1 MLLFLCMLL
10 IIEGFF
16 SLMEL
21 LLVFVLIL
29 FANFLLASAEIA
41 LAAFGETKIDELKES
56 NDKYVSYFEK
66 LNENQ
71 EQVYSSIHL
80 AFTFL
85 TVLSSI
91 IGYFLFSSWI
101 YPQIIFITNLSSLYS
116 IGISI
121 SVTTILVT
129 LIILIFNVL
138 VPKAIGYRYADFIGK
153 HSIRIILLLSS
164 SLKFVTRT
172 ITTLSNII
180 LLPFKE
186 KINFSQERPSEDEI
200 LDIISDGVKS
210 GTIDE
215 ADQEII
221 ENIFEFNDLKA
232 DEVMIP
238 RTEMIAINLNE
249 EDEKNIA
256 SIIKTGHT
264 LVPVYENSLDNII
277 GILHT
282 KDVMR
287 SMIEKQKYTLK
298 SLLRPAYFVPETKLI
313 SEILKDMQKQG
324 ERIAIVTDE
333 YGGTEGV
340 ITMEDILEEIV
351 GEIKDKTK
359 SEIQDYSV
367 LPDGKFYVLG
377 LMVIDDFND
386 TFNTQLEESDEY
398 NTVAGFISYKTGK
411 ILNPGDKFEYKGL
424 TFELVKKIRQKMV
437 QFKILDEK
445 GNFGLK
451 KDIE

>member
-1 MLLFLCMLL
+1 
-10 IIEGFF
+10 
-16 SLMEL
+16 MEL
-21 LLVFVLIL
+21 LLVFIFIL
-29 FANFLLASAEIA
+29 FANFLLAAAEIA

-56 NDKYVSYFEK
+56 NDKYVPYFEK
-66 LNENQ
+66 LKENQ

-85 TVLSSI
+85 TVLTSI
-91 IGYFLFSSWI
+91 IGYFLFSGWI
-101 YPQIIFITNLSSLYS
+101 YPQIISTTNLSSIYS
-116 IGISI
+116 TVISI
-121 SVTTILVT
+121 FVTAILVT
-129 LIILIFNVL
+129 ISILVFNVL
-138 VPKAIGYRYADFIGK
+138 VPKAIAYRYSDFIGK
-153 HSIRIILLLSS
+153 SSIKIILVLSS
-164 SLKFVTRT
+164 VLKL
-172 ITTLSNII
+172 ITLAITGLSNFI

-215 ADQEII
+215 ADQQII

-238 RTEMIAINLNE
+238 RTEMISISLNE
-249 EDEKNIA
+249 EDEKNIT

-264 LVPVYENSLDNII
+264 LVPVFENSLDNII

-282 KDVMR
+282 KDVMK
-287 SMIEKQKYTLK
+287 SIIEKQKFSLK
-298 SLLRPAYFVPETKLI
+298 GLLRPAYFVPETKLI

-351 GEIKDKTK
+351 GELKDKTK

-377 LMVIDDFND
+377 SMVIDDFNE
-386 TFNTQLEESDEY
+386 TFNIDLEKSDEY
-398 NTVAGFISYKTGK
+398 NTVAGFISFKTGK
-411 ILNPGDKFEYKGL
+411 ILNPGEKFEYKGL
-424 TFELVKKIRQKMV
+424 TFELIKKIRQKMV
-437 QFKILDEK
+437 QFKIIDENGK
-445 GNFGLK
+445 FGIK
-451 KDIE
+451 KEE

>member
-1 MLLFLCMLL
+1 
-10 IIEGFF
+10 
-16 SLMEL
+16 MEL
-21 LLVFVLIL
+21 LLVFIFIL
-29 FANFLLASAEIA
+29 FANFLLAAAEIA

-56 NDKYVSYFEK
+56 NDKYVPYFEK

-85 TVLSSI
+85 TVLTSI
-91 IGYFLFSSWI
+91 IGYFLFSGWI
-101 YPQIIFITNLSSLYS
+101 YPQIISTTNLSSIYS
-116 IGISI
+116 TVISI
-121 SVTTILVT
+121 FVTAILVT
-129 LIILIFNVL
+129 MSILVFNVL
-138 VPKAIGYRYADFIGK
+138 VPKAIAYRYSDFIGK
-153 HSIRIILLLSS
+153 SSIKIILVLSS
-164 SLKFVTRT
+164 VLKL
-172 ITTLSNII
+172 ITLAITGLSNFI

-215 ADQEII
+215 ADQQII

-238 RTEMIAINLNE
+238 RTEMISISLNE
-249 EDEKNIA
+249 EDEKNIT

-264 LVPVYENSLDNII
+264 LVPVFENSLDNII

-282 KDVMR
+282 KDVMK
-287 SMIEKQKYTLK
+287 SIIENQKFSLK
-298 SLLRPAYFVPETKLI
+298 GLLRPAYFVPETKLI

-351 GEIKDKTK
+351 GELKDKTK

-377 LMVIDDFND
+377 SMVIDDFNE
-386 TFNTQLEESDEY
+386 TFNIDLEKSDEY
-398 NTVAGFISYKTGK
+398 NTVAGFISFKTGK
-411 ILNPGDKFEYKGL
+411 ILNPGEKFEYKGL
-424 TFELVKKIRQKMV
+424 TFELIKKIRQKMV
-437 QFKILDEK
+437 QFKIIDENGK
-445 GNFGLK
+445 FGIK
-451 KDIE
+451 KEE

>member
-1 MLLFLCMLL
+1 
-10 IIEGFF
+10 
-16 SLMEL
+16 MEL

-29 FANFLLASAEIA
+29 FANFLLAASEIA

-56 NDKYVSYFEK
+56 DDKYVPYFEK

-85 TVLSSI
+85 TVLISI

-101 YPQIIFITNLSSLYS
+101 YPYIISLINAPSIYS
-116 IGISI
+116 IAIL
-121 SVTTILVT
+121 ILVT
-129 LIILIFNVL
+129 TVLVTIVILVFNVL
-138 VPKAIGYRYADFIGK
+138 VPKAIAYRYVDFIGK
-153 HSIRIILLLSS
+153 HSIKTILILSS
-164 SLKFVTRT
+164 TLKLVTGA
-172 ITTLSNII
+172 ITAISNFI

-238 RTEMIAINLNE
+238 RTEMIAINLIE
-249 EDEKNIA
+249 EDEKNIS

-264 LVPVYENSLDNII
+264 LVPVYENSIDNII

-287 SMIEKQKYTLK
+287 SIIENQIYSLK
-298 SLLRPAYFVPETKLI
+298 NLLRPVYFVPETKLI

-351 GEIKDKTK
+351 GEIKDKTR
-359 SEIQDYSV
+359 SEIQYYSK
-367 LPDGKFYVLG
+367 LPDGKYYVLG
-377 LMVIDDFND
+377 SMNITEFNE
-386 TFNTQLEESDEY
+386 TFSFKLPESDDY
-398 NTVAGFISYKTGK
+398 NTIAGFISEQTGK
-411 ILNPGDKFEYKGL
+411 ILNPSEKYEYEGL
-424 TFELVKKIRQKMV
+424 VFELIKKNRQKMV
-437 QFKILDEK
+437 QFKVYSTNGDFEELLNK
-445 GNFGLK
+445 N
-451 KDIE
+451 

>member
-1 MLLFLCMLL
+1 MDLLF
-10 IIEGFF
+10 
-16 SLMEL
+16 
-21 LLVFVLIL
+21 VFVTIL
-29 FANFLLASAEIA
+29 FANFLLVAAEIA

-56 NDKYVSYFEK
+56 DDKYVPHFEK

-80 AFTFL
+80 VFTFL
-85 TVLSSI
+85 TVLTSI
-91 IGYFLFSSWI
+91 IGYFLFSGLF
-101 YPQIIFITNLSSLYS
+101 YPEIISNTNLSSFYS
-116 IGISI
+116 TSISI
-121 SVTTILVT
+121 LFTTILVT
-129 LIILIFNVL
+129 LIVLIFNVL
-138 VPKAIGYRYADFIGK
+138 VPKAIAYRYADFIGK

-164 SLKFVTRT
+164 TLKFVTRA
-172 ITTLSNII
+172 ITAISNFI
-180 LLPFKE
+180 LLPFQE

-238 RTEMIAINLNE
+238 RTEMIAVNLNE

-256 SIIKTGHT
+256 LIIKTGHT
-264 LVPVYENSLDNII
+264 LVPVYDNSLDNII

-282 KDVMR
+282 KDVMKSIIDR
-287 SMIEKQKYTLK
+287 QKFSLK

-351 GEIKDKTK
+351 GELKDKSK

-367 LPDGKFYVLG
+367 LPDGKFYILG
-377 LMVIDDFND
+377 LMVIDDFNE
-386 TFNTQLEESDEY
+386 TFNIQLEESDEY

-411 ILNPGDKFEYKGL
+411 ILNPGEKFEYKGL
-424 TFELVKKIRQKMV
+424 TFELIKKIRQKMV
-437 QFKILDEK
+437 QFKILDEN
-445 GNFGLK
+445 GDFGIK
-451 KDIE
+451 KEGE

>member
-1 MLLFLCMLL
+1 
-10 IIEGFF
+10 
-16 SLMEL
+16 MEL
-21 LLVFVLIL
+21 LLVFVVIL
-29 FANFLLASAEIA
+29 FVNFLLAAAEIA
-41 LAAFGETKIDELKES
+41 LAAFGESKIDELKEL
-56 NDKYVSYFEK
+56 NDKHVPYFEK

-85 TVLSSI
+85 TVLISI

-101 YPQIIFITNLSSLYS
+101 YLQLISAINLPSIYS
-116 IGISI
+116 IGILVF
-121 SVTTILVT
+121 VTTVLVTIIILV
-129 LIILIFNVL
+129 FNVL
-138 VPKAIGYRYADFIGK
+138 VPKAIAYRYSDFIGK
-153 HSIRIILLLSS
+153 RSIKIILLLSS
-164 SLKFVTRT
+164 TLKFVTGA
-172 ITTLSNII
+172 ITAFSNLI

-232 DEVMIP
+232 DQVMIP

-249 EDEKNIA
+249 DDEKNIA

-282 KDVMR
+282 KDVMK
-287 SMIEKQKYTLK
+287 SIIEQQKYSIK
-298 SLLRPAYFVPETKLI
+298 NLLRPAYFVPETKLI

-351 GEIKDKTK
+351 GELKDKTK

-367 LPDGKFYVLG
+367 SPEGKFYILG
-377 LMVIDDFND
+377 SMMIDDFNE
-386 TFNTQLEESDEY
+386 TFNIDLEESVEY

-411 ILNPGDKFEYKGL
+411 ILNPGENFEYKAL
-424 TFELVKKIRQKMV
+424 TFELIKKIRQKMV
-437 QFKILDEK
+437 QFKVSSITGKFEEK
-445 GNFGLK
+445 MK
-451 KDIE
+451 

>member
-1 MLLFLCMLL
+1 
-10 IIEGFF
+10 
-16 SLMEL
+16 MEL
-21 LLVFVLIL
+21 FLVFVFLL
-29 FANFLLASAEIA
+29 FTNFLLAAAEIA
-41 LAAFGETKIDELKES
+41 LAAFGESKIEELKEKKD
-56 NDKYVSYFEK
+56 NYVNYFEK

-85 TVLSSI
+85 TVIISI
-91 IGYFLFSSWI
+91 IGYFIFSSWI
-101 YPQIIFITNLSSLYS
+101 YPQIMILSDSSNFWATIVSIFITS
-116 IGISI
+116 IVITI
-121 SVTTILVT
+121 VILV
-129 LIILIFNVL
+129 FNVL
-138 VPKAIGYRYADFIGK
+138 VPKAIAYRYSDFIGK
-153 HSIRIILLLSS
+153 SSIKIILLLSS
-164 SLKFVTRT
+164 LLKIITGAVTA
-172 ITTLSNII
+172 LSNII

-238 RTEMIAINLNE
+238 RTEMIAVNLAND
-249 EDEKNIA
+249 DEKSITD
-256 SIIKTGHT
+256 IIKSGHT
-264 LVPVYENSLDNII
+264 LVPVYENSLDNIM
-277 GILHT
+277 GVLHT
-282 KDVMR
+282 KDVMKLI
-287 SMIEKQKYTLK
+287 IEKQKYSVRNLI
-298 SLLRPAYFVPETKLI
+298 RPAYFVPETKLI
-313 SEILKDMQKQG
+313 SEILKEMQKQG

-333 YGGTEGV
+333 YGGTAGV

-359 SEIQDYSV
+359 SEIQNYSV

-377 LMVIDDFND
+377 SMFIDEFNKI
-386 TFNTQLEESDEY
+386 FNLELDESSEY
-398 NTVAGFISYKTGK
+398 NTVAGFIADKTGK
-411 ILNPGDKFEYKGL
+411 ILNPGEIFQLDNV
-424 TFELVKKIRQKMV
+424 TFELIKKIRQKMV
-437 QFKILDEK
+437 QFRIYDES

-451 KDIE
+451 INEE

>member
-1 MLLFLCMLL
+1 
-10 IIEGFF
+10 
-16 SLMEL
+16 MEL
-21 LLVFVLIL
+21 LLVFVVIL
-29 FANFLLASAEIA
+29 FLNFLLAAAEIA
-41 LAAFGETKIDELKES
+41 LAAFGETKIDELKEN
-56 NDKYVSYFEK
+56 NDKYVQYFER

-85 TVLSSI
+85 TVLISI

-101 YPQIIFITNLSSLYS
+101 YLQLISAINLPSIYS
-116 IGISI
+116 IGILVF
-121 SVTTILVT
+121 VTTVLVTIIILV
-129 LIILIFNVL
+129 FNVL
-138 VPKAIGYRYADFIGK
+138 VPKAIAYRYADFIGK
-153 HSIRIILLLSS
+153 RSIKSILVLSS
-164 SLKFVTRT
+164 TLKFVTGA
-172 ITTLSNII
+172 ITTISNII

-186 KINFSQERPSEDEI
+186 RINFSEERPSEDEI
-200 LDIISDGVKS
+200 LDIISDGVRS

-215 ADQEII
+215 ADQQII

-238 RTEMIAINLNE
+238 RTEMIAINLIE
-249 EDEKNIA
+249 EDEKNIS

-287 SMIEKQKYTLK
+287 SIIEKQEYSLK

-359 SEIQDYSV
+359 SEIQYYSK
-367 LPDGKFYVLG
+367 LPDGKYYVLG
-377 LMVIDDFND
+377 SMNIDEFNEA
-386 TFNTQLEESDEY
+386 FSYKLPESDDY
-398 NTVAGFISYKTGK
+398 NTIAGFISEQTGK
-411 ILNPGDKFEYKGL
+411 ILNPSEKYEYEGL
-424 TFELVKKIRQKMV
+424 VFELIKKNRQKMV
-437 QFKILDEK
+437 QFKVYSTNGDFEELLNRK
-445 GNFGLK
+445 
-451 KDIE
+451 

>member
-1 MLLFLCMLL
+1 
-10 IIEGFF
+10 
-16 SLMEL
+16 MEL
-21 LLVFVLIL
+21 LLVFVAIL
-29 FANFLLASAEIA
+29 FVNFLLAAAEIA

-56 NDKYVSYFEK
+56 DDKFVPYFEK

-85 TVLSSI
+85 SVLISI

-101 YPQIIFITNLSSLYS
+101 NPQLASITNLSGYYS
-116 IGISI
+116 TGISI
-121 SVTTILVT
+121 FVTTVLVT
-129 LIILIFNVL
+129 ATILIFNVL
-138 VPKAIGYRYADFIGK
+138 VPKAIAYRYSDFIGK
-153 HSIRIILLLSS
+153 QSIKIILLLSS
-164 SLKFVTRT
+164 TLKYFTLV
-172 ITTLSNII
+172 ITALSNLI

-238 RTEMIAINLNE
+238 RTEMIALNLYE

-256 SIIKTGHT
+256 SIIKTGHS
-264 LVPVYENSLDNII
+264 LVPVYENSLDNIV

-282 KDVMR
+282 KDVMK
-287 SMIEKQKYTLK
+287 SIIEKQNYSLK
-298 SLLRPAYFVPETKLI
+298 NLLRPAYFVPETKLI

-351 GEIKDKTK
+351 GELKDKTK
-359 SEIQDYSV
+359 SEIQNYSK
-367 LPDGKFYVLG
+367 LPDGKYYVLG
-377 LMVIDDFND
+377 SMNIDEFNE
-386 TFNTQLEESDEY
+386 TFNYQLPESDDY
-398 NTVAGFISYKTGK
+398 NTVAGFIAEKTGK
-411 ILNPGDKFEYKGL
+411 ILNPSEKFEYEGL
-424 TFELVKKIRQKMV
+424 AFELVKKIKQKMV
-437 QFKILDEK
+437 QFKVTANN
-445 GNFGLK
+445 GNFEELSNK
-451 KDIE
+451 K

>member
-1 MLLFLCMLL
+1 
-10 IIEGFF
+10 
-16 SLMEL
+16 MEL
-21 LLVFVLIL
+21 LLVFVAIL
-29 FANFLLASAEIA
+29 FVNFLLAAAEIA

-56 NDKYVSYFEK
+56 DDKFVPYFEK

-85 TVLSSI
+85 SVLISI

-101 YPQIIFITNLSSLYS
+101 NPQLASITNLSGYYS
-116 IGISI
+116 TGISI
-121 SVTTILVT
+121 FVTTVLVT
-129 LIILIFNVL
+129 ATILIFNVL
-138 VPKAIGYRYADFIGK
+138 VPKAIAYRYSDFIGK
-153 HSIRIILLLSS
+153 QSIKIILLLSS
-164 SLKFVTRT
+164 TLKYFTLV
-172 ITTLSNII
+172 ITALSNLI

-238 RTEMIAINLNE
+238 RTEMIALNLYE

-256 SIIKTGHT
+256 SIIKTGHS
-264 LVPVYENSLDNII
+264 LVPVYENSLDNIV

-282 KDVMR
+282 KDVMK
-287 SMIEKQKYTLK
+287 SIIEKQNYSLK
-298 SLLRPAYFVPETKLI
+298 NLLRPAYFVPETKLI

-359 SEIQDYSV
+359 SEVQEYSL
-367 LPDGKFYVLG
+367 LPDGKYYVLG
-377 LMVIDDFND
+377 SMMIDDFNEA
-386 TFNTQLEESDEY
+386 FNIELDESDEY

-411 ILNPGDKFEYKGL
+411 ILNPGEKFEYKEL
-424 TFELVKKIRQKMV
+424 TFELIKKIRQKMV
-437 QFKILDEK
+437 QFKVSAINGEFEK
-445 GNFGLK
+445 KRN
-451 KDIE
+451 KD